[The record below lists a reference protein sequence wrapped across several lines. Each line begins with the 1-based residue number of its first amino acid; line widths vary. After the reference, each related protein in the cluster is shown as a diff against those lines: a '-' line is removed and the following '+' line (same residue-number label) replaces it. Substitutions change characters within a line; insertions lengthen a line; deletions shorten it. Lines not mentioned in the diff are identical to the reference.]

1 MKRIYFILITV
12 MLIYGSMNAQ
22 ENHYVYN
29 YHEFAHKITVVAQI
43 NINGVEQTSSDFE
56 IGAFDGTS
64 VTGSERIGVYNHYHR
79 AYLAVFYNS
88 GYDVTFKLYNHTTG
102 EELDNCT
109 ITYQGEP
116 LTFMWEDEKNYGSN
130 KKPVVFDFTTTQTF
144 TKPITAYT
152 SDKDRY
158 YLIASPIGTVSPE
171 YVTNMLSN
179 NYDLYR
185 FNQNAPVEDGISLE
199 WENYENEN
207 FSLEPGKGYLY
218 ANSGDDNSEVVDLT
232 FSGAPYSGS
241 GDVTLTKTDNVDW
254 SGWNLIGNPF
264 GTDATLNK
272 PFIRLTDGTYTQ
284 VETEGHTV
292 NCMEGVFVQA
302 ASNGETVTF
311 TAVSNGDGI
320 EPANISKLNIKVSQV
335 ASNRGNGTA
344 AATIDNAIV
353 RFDGGATL
361 GKFMLDKNSTKLYIP
376 QSGRDFAIVNAPNEG
391 ELPLNFKAEKN
402 GTYTLSFDIKNVEMH
417 YLHLIDNMT
426 GADVDLLAG
435 ASTLRQAQGSATYTF
450 EAKTTNYASRFRLA
464 FNSSDANEA
473 VCEPS
478 FAYFNGSNWMVNNQG
493 KATLQVIDMM
503 GRVLSSE
510 TISGNTEIN
519 INQPAG
525 VYMLRLIDNENV
537 RVQKVVVR

>member
-1 MKRIYFILITV
+1 MKKRIIMALVT
-12 MLIYGSMNAQ
+12 MLICGSICAQ
-22 ENHYVYN
+22 EQHYTFN
-29 YHEFAHKITVVAQI
+29 YHEFQHQMTAIVQV
-43 NINGVEQTSSDFE
+43 NIDGVEQTSSDIE
-56 IGAFDGTS
+56 LGAFNGET
-64 VTGSERIGVYNHYHR
+64 VTGSERIGVYGYAGYHR
-79 AYLAVFYNS
+79 VYLAVYFNQV
-88 GYDVTFKLYNHTTG
+88 YDVSFKIYNHQTG
-102 EELDNCT
+102 VELDNYNVT
-109 ITYQGEP
+109 FEGEP
-116 LTFMWEDEKNYGSN
+116 FTMACVPDAAYGLRKNPIVIN
-130 KKPVVFDFTTTQTF
+130 FTSSSTF

-171 YVTNMLSN
+171 NVTNMLSN
-179 NYDLYR
+179 SFDLYR
-185 FNQNAPVEDGISLE
+185 FNQSAAANDQGITLE
-199 WENYENEN
+199 WENYKQEGDNYHFN
-207 FSLEPGKGYLY
+207 LEPGKGYLY
-218 ANSGDDNSEVVDLT
+218 ANSN
-232 FSGAPYSGS
+232 
-241 GDVTLTKTDNVDW
+241 DVTLTFTGTPYNGDGKVTLAKTDNLDW
-254 SGWNLIGNPF
+254 SGWNLVGNPF
-264 GTDATLNK
+264 GTDAALNM
-272 PFIRLTDGTYTQ
+272 PFIRLADGGYSQ
-284 VETEGHTV
+284 VETEGQTV

-302 ASNGETVTF
+302 TENGQSANF
-311 TAVSNGDGI
+311 TPVRRGESTSIA
-320 EPANISKLNIKVSQV
+320 KLNISVV
-335 ASNRGNGTA
+335 ASTSSSTA
-344 AATIDNAIV
+344 LDNAIV

-361 GKFMLDKNSTKLYIP
+361 GKFQLNPSHTKVYIP
-376 QSGRDFAIVNAPNEG
+376 QNGKDYAIVRSATQG

-402 GTYTLSFDIKNVEMH
+402 GTYTLSFSNEEVTFN

-450 EAKTTNYASRFRLA
+450 EAKTTDYASRFRLV

-478 FAYFNGSNWMVNNQG
+478 FAYFNGSNWTVSATG
-493 KATLQVIDMM
+493 SGAATLQVIDMM